1 MLFGN
6 QLLVLFEGVGGIV
19 GQFAALRPPA
29 FDGLVEALELNFFLI
44 HLLLARYGLTYFY
57 ACLTV
62 SIMANNFIS
71 SALQKALPWAFL
83 LVMGT
88 AWGLSFSLGKLAVE
102 NGAKPFGVAQFQVMV
117 AGVVL
122 LFITII
128 RRKSIRDMKDK
139 LGFIFCVALLGA
151 AIPSVLFYF
160 AAPHV
165 PAGVL
170 SITVALIPLM
180 TYGFSIPFKLE
191 TFSVVRVV
199 GLVFGVIAICM
210 IALPHNSLP
219 NPAALPW
226 ILIACISSFC
236 YAVENIILGF
246 KSALTV
252 GPVRLAMGMNL
263 MAAIALLPVTIVTDS
278 FFSPSLPPQTVD
290 YAVIGLGLITVV
302 AYTMFVLSVALF
314 GSVFSSQV
322 GYVVTLTGVFWGM
335 LIFGENPSV
344 WIWLSLLSMIIGLA
358 LVTPKK
364 SKHAQ
369 SG

>member
-1 MLFGN
+1 M
-6 QLLVLFEGVGGIV
+6 
-19 GQFAALRPPA
+19 
-29 FDGLVEALELNFFLI
+29 
-44 HLLLARYGLTYFY
+44 T
-57 ACLTV
+57 
-62 SIMANNFIS
+62 NNYIS
-71 SALQKALPWAFL
+71 TALQKALPWAFL

-102 NGAKPFGVAQFQVMV
+102 NGARPFGVAQFQVMF

-122 LFITII
+122 LFITVI
-128 RRKSIRDMKDK
+128 RRKSIQDMKDK

-160 AAPHV
+160 AASHV

-210 IALPHNSLP
+210 IALPDNSLP

-226 ILIACISSFC
+226 ILIACISALC
-236 YAVENIILGF
+236 YAVENVILGF

-263 MAAIALLPVTIVTDS
+263 MAAAALLPVTILTDS
-278 FFSPSLPPQTVD
+278 FFSPSFPPQTVD
-290 YAVIGLGLITVV
+290 YAVIGLGLITAV

-344 WIWLSLLSMIIGLA
+344 WIWLSLFSMIIGLT
-358 LVTPKK
+358 LVTPRKK
-364 SKHAQ
+364 ANTRRVVSSPERPHRPEEQ
-369 SG
+369 